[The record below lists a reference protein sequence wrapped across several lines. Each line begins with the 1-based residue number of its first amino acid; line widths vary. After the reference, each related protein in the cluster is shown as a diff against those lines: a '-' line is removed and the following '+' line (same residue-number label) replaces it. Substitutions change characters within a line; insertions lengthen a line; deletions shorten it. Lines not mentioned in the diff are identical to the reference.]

1 MRKAFAVLMIAMM
14 CLCFMPSAAFG
25 ATSEEETII
34 SADCSKTATELTSD
48 YKSDVTLSFPSEE
61 TELVTDIVFVLD
73 KSTSAEL
80 EQKALDM
87 LKDLKSR
94 VDYTG
99 AKVKVGVVIFNKE
112 AHPYGFYDLS
122 TEPSEIEKAI
132 GTKVESGT
140 NLHAGLLAG
149 KKMLDEDKSVPAG
162 RKYLIVVSDGI
173 TYMYNTE
180 PTAIALSNGDSD
192 KSESAFA
199 GPDNWGVKYENNSL
213 IPGDWTEWLKDI
225 GSKVASDG
233 NKYDMPYDQIK
244 IGETKEK
251 YLTKATSQ
259 EHAMSIDKALYL
271 SNQVYQEA
279 KEEGYHCFAMCAD
292 TSSYDQFAWGPSF
305 IRYLA
310 GDKTVS
316 FGDIERHVVYAVSEN
331 SVVNDFIGKGIDN
344 LNCQYNFDFV
354 QDYDMVVKVGEK
366 VYTCNEP
373 EKNEETGTMTYVFT
387 RENDNADFK
396 LVYYPGENEH
406 FEWYINHPITN
417 FERVQLTFQ
426 VKLTNPSGVEG
437 THNVYTNDGH
447 AVLIPTDST
456 GMQGNSVKFPIP
468 QVSYTV
474 KKAEPPVPIYPTY
487 TSVSVHKEW
496 KLDDGGAAADSVTV
510 QLYRNGVKYPGGE
523 VTLSKDNNWSHTWR
537 PVYAY
542 GDVWTVEEVNV
553 PEGFTATVTKAA
565 YLNDFTVINDDVKPD
580 PTEPTEPEKP
590 TKPEK
595 PDKPDKPAKPC
606 KPETEVPKTG
616 DTAPDAML
624 INTLALTLS
633 ALGGMLI
640 WYRKKQEDK

>member
-1 MRKAFAVLMIAMM
+1 MKKAFAVLMIAMM

-173 TYMYNTE
+173 TYMYNTA

-192 KSESAFA
+192 KSDSAFA
-199 GPDNWGVKYENNSL
+199 GPDNWGVKYENNSS
-213 IPGDWTEWLKDI
+213 IPGDWTEWLEEI
-225 GSKVASDG
+225 GSKVDSDG
-233 NKYDMPYDQIK
+233 KKYDMPYDQII
-244 IGETKEK
+244 IGQEKEN

-259 EHAMSIDKALYL
+259 DHAMSIDKALYL

-316 FGDIERHVVYAVSEN
+316 FG
-331 SVVNDFIGKGIDN
+331 
-344 LNCQYNFDFV
+344 
-354 QDYDMVVKVGEK
+354 
-366 VYTCNEP
+366 
-373 EKNEETGTMTYVFT
+373 
-387 RENDNADFK
+387 
-396 LVYYPGENEH
+396 
-406 FEWYINHPITN
+406 
-417 FERVQLTFQ
+417 
-426 VKLTNPSGVEG
+426 
-437 THNVYTNDGH
+437 
-447 AVLIPTDST
+447 
-456 GMQGNSVKFPIP
+456 
-468 QVSYTV
+468 
-474 KKAEPPVPIYPTY
+474 
-487 TSVSVHKEW
+487 VHKSSIIFDIDFATDCMS
-496 KLDDGGAAADSVTV
+496 L
-510 QLYRNGVKYPGGE
+510 
-523 VTLSKDNNWSHTWR
+523 
-537 PVYAY
+537 
-542 GDVWTVEEVNV
+542 GD
-553 PEGFTATVTKAA
+553 
-565 YLNDFTVINDDVKPD
+565 L
-580 PTEPTEPEKP
+580 EK
-590 TKPEK
+590 
-595 PDKPDKPAKPC
+595 
-606 KPETEVPKTG
+606 
-616 DTAPDAML
+616 
-624 INTLALTLS
+624 I
-633 ALGGMLI
+633 
-640 WYRKKQEDK
+640 R

>member
-1 MRKAFAVLMIAMM
+1 MRKIFAVTLIAMM
-14 CLCFMPSAAFG
+14 LTCFMPSAAFG
-25 ATSEEETII
+25 ATSAEETII
-34 SADCSKTATELTSD
+34 SSDCSKTATELTSD

-122 TEPSEIEKAI
+122 KEYDDIKSAIETEIK
-132 GTKVESGT
+132 SGT
-140 NLHAGLLAG
+140 NLHAGLLTG
-149 KKMLDEDKSVPAG
+149 KEMLDGDTSVPAE
-162 RKYLIVVSDGI
+162 RKYLITVSDGI
-173 TYMYNTE
+173 TYIYNAE
-180 PTAIALSNGDSD
+180 PTVTAWTFYADAWKNW
-192 KSESAFA
+192 A
-199 GPDNWGVKYENNSL
+199 GPDNWRSKYNDNISEDLFVPENWGVWLANIEKTIKDQGTQYEYPYEEEVVESTPQDNWKDYANS
-213 IPGDWTEWLKDI
+213 
-225 GSKVASDG
+225 V
-233 NKYDMPYDQIK
+233 
-244 IGETKEK
+244 
-251 YLTKATSQ
+251 
-259 EHAMSIDKALYL
+259 DKALYL

-292 TSSYDQFAWGPSF
+292 TSSYNQYAWGPSF

-316 FGDIERHVVYAVSEN
+316 FDDIERHVVYAVSEN
-331 SVVNDFIGKGIDN
+331 SVVKDFIGKGIDN

-354 QDYDMVVKVGEK
+354 QDYNMVVKVGEK

-387 RENDNADFK
+387 RENDNANFK

-406 FEWYINHPITN
+406 FEWYINQPITN

-456 GMQGNSVKFPIP
+456 GMQGNSVEFPIP

-496 KLDDGGAAADSVTV
+496 KLDDGGTAADSVTV